1 MPMQMKTPGVYIVEK
16 NAFPPSVVA
25 VETAVPAFVGYT
37 GRAEFK
43 SKTLTNIPF
52 KVTSMTEFE
61 TAFGRAPKPRF
72 RIDGPSDASGAP
84 LAVAPQPN
92 PWLAGVPA
100 SEAGGPTDAEVKLI
114 TAWAVAQTAGAAANA
129 ALAPVAAP
137 PAKTAGAAAKTA
149 GPAAQSA
156 ADPFVNLPANAA
168 LTPEQ
173 KTALAALQDWKP
185 ASLPAAITP
194 QLLAASVLDALT
206 KAPAAQD
213 KNLSA
218 DEVAAIKSALAVVV
232 KFDDPKK
239 QDLANV
245 QPGAPVAANL
255 QAALTALKTAAAAP
269 VVPDPAG
276 SPLPRANDP
285 LFDPNQFKVVRADD
299 LNRQYQLWYAMRMF
313 FDNGG
318 GPCWIVSVGTYDD
331 PIDVN
336 QMKAGIET
344 LKDELEPT
352 MLVIP
357 DAIKLSERNCIA
369 LQQAMLKH
377 CGEDMKNRIAILDI
391 YDGDQPLQPTDPV
404 AAFRDHLGV
413 NNLNF
418 GAAYYPWLN
427 TVVNQDRDISFLD
440 FLDKGDQTKLAASV
454 DKLLIATTPPGP
466 LGLWF
471 WTQDQIMVPSL
482 QDGTKQSMR
491 AFMMAALTTPYD
503 QLTLNQKSTIDQVN
517 GLFAAMFPVFK
528 VLCAEAVRKLNVL
541 PPSGA
546 MAGLY
551 TFVDNN
557 RGVWK
562 APANVS
568 VNNAVSPCVPISNY
582 LQQDLNITPMGKSI
596 NAIRS
601 FIGEGVLV
609 WGARTLDGNSQDW
622 RYINV
627 RRTMIFLE
635 ESCRLAAKRMVFEP
649 NVSSTWVTIKA
660 MIDNFLHSVWRQGG
674 LAGAVPEDAYSV
686 HVGLGDTMTAD
697 DILEGILR
705 VTVLVA
711 ISRPAEFIEITFQ
724 QQLQKS

>member
-1 MPMQMKTPGVYIVEK
+1 MPVQMKTPGVYIVEK

-37 GRAEFK
+37 EWAEFK
-43 SKTLTNIPF
+43 GKPLANVPF
-52 KVTSMTEFE
+52 KVTSMSEFE
-61 TAFGRAPKPRF
+61 TAFGGPPKPRF
-72 RIDGPSDASGAP
+72 RIEGPKDADYKPVQIELLPPPSSYSVLLNAP
-84 LAVAPQPN
+84 AAKDEKL
-92 PWLAGVPA
+92 
-100 SEAGGPTDAEVKLI
+100 TDAELAAI
-114 TAWAVAQTAGAAANA
+114 TERRGKVSVDPADTTTLDGLKALEGLKVGTPLTEEQSKALDLLRTLPLTSLPATTAPKTLNA
-129 ALAPVAAP
+129 AQQETLAKV
-137 PAKTAGAAAKTA
+137 
-149 GPAAQSA
+149 PAASTGKLADGEFKAISA
-156 ADPFVNLPANAA
+156 ALGVATIDAA
-168 LTPEQ
+168 QKTLLAAMTVGEIFHDDQ
-173 KTALAALQDWKP
+173 KTALTALQE
-185 ASLPAAITP
+185 AVTSTP
-194 QLLAASVLDALT
+194 KDTSGTAPSRSHDLKIGQYFYQVVRDDAL
-206 KAPAAQD
+206 
-213 KNLSA
+213 
-218 DEVAAIKSALAVVV
+218 I
-232 KFDDPKK
+232 
-239 QDLANV
+239 
-245 QPGAPVAANL
+245 
-255 QAALTALKTAAAAP
+255 
-269 VVPDPAG
+269 
-276 SPLPRANDP
+276 
-285 LFDPNQFKVVRADD
+285 
-299 LNRQYQLWYAMRMF
+299 RQYQLWYAMRMF

-318 GPCWIVSVGTYDD
+318 GPCWIVSVGKYGAEIGLEELKD
-331 PIDVN
+331 
-336 QMKAGIET
+336 GIEA

-357 DAIKLSERNCIA
+357 DATKLPDVGTCIS

-377 CGEDMKNRIAILDI
+377 CGDEMKNRFAILDI
-391 YDGDQPLQPTDPV
+391 YDGDQAQQPDDPV
-404 AAFRDHLGV
+404 AKFRDLLGV

-427 TVVNQDRDISFLD
+427 TVVVQERDITFRN
-440 FLDKGDQTKLAASV
+440 FLDKGNLPASV
-454 DKLLIATTPPGP
+454 DRLLIALTPQETD
-466 LGLWF
+466 GLWF
-471 WTQDQIMVPSL
+471 WDKIDVPRLEDSSKKQSIRTFLQADLPVPSERL
-482 QDGTKQSMR
+482 AVEQQQ
-491 AFMMAALTTPYD
+491 A
-503 QLTLNQKSTIDQVN
+503 TIDQIN
-517 GLFAAMFPVFK
+517 GLLVETVPAFK
-528 VLCAEAVRKLNVL
+528 LIRAEAVRQLNVL
-541 PPSGA
+541 APAGA

-582 LQQDLNITPMGKSI
+582 LQQDLNVTPMGKSI
-596 NAIRS
+596 NAIRA

-649 NVSSTWVTIKA
+649 NVSGTWVTIKA
-660 MIDNFLHSVWRQGG
+660 MIENFLHSVWRQGG

-697 DILEGILR
+697 DILDGILR